1 MTKKFGRNRA
11 FLGFYIYIYIHYIYI
26 YICFDISSVEQSST
40 KEISLKFS
48 PMTSSVA
55 SASTDKSNLVET
67 FLTTITE
74 HVQVQN
80 TAAPIMYTV
89 PVSNI
94 ALNQQQ
100 AEIAKIATE
109 PFSATPTLQETLKT
123 MMSRMTQMG
132 IPCLKCRHCTCSQFA
147 VLSTPQSS
155 FNPCCPSSCRGH
167 SKLCS
172 FWTRAD
178 FLASSRVTSRARKI
192 FR

>member
-1 MTKKFGRNRA
+1 M
-11 FLGFYIYIYIHYIYI
+11 YILYIHIYI

-40 KEISLKFS
+40 KGISLKFS
-48 PMTSSVA
+48 PMTSSVV
-55 SASTDKSNLVET
+55 SVSTDMSNLVET

-100 AEIAKIATE
+100 AEITKIATE
-109 PFSATPTLQETLKT
+109 PFSATPTLQETPKT

-132 IPCLKCRHCTCSQFA
+132 NTLSQMQAYVPVANLQYFQPPN
-147 VLSTPQSS
+147 LPSTPAVPQAAEAILNSVHFEQDQIS
-155 FNPCCPSSCRGH
+155 LHP
-167 SKLCS
+167 
-172 FWTRAD
+172 
-178 FLASSRVTSRARKI
+178 RVLLLEHVRYLEN
-192 FR
+192 

>member
-1 MTKKFGRNRA
+1 M
-11 FLGFYIYIYIHYIYI
+11 YILYIHIYI

-40 KEISLKFS
+40 KGISLKFS

-100 AEIAKIATE
+100 AEITKIATE
-109 PFSATPTLQETLKT
+109 PFSATLTLQ
-123 MMSRMTQMG
+123 
-132 IPCLKCRHCTCSQFA
+132 
-147 VLSTPQSS
+147 
-155 FNPCCPSSCRGH
+155 
-167 SKLCS
+167 
-172 FWTRAD
+172 
-178 FLASSRVTSRARKI
+178 
-192 FR
+192 